1 MAKILGLPFD
11 SFVDSQIKVRQ
22 TKLAKTQK
30 SPEELSVFYSNTA
43 WLRLSS
49 GVNLGSERATT
60 LSSKLGI
67 SAGLVQ
73 GTALS
78 RNLVLWG
85 STVGFTPTGDGVSL
99 DPLRGG
105 VGYGINNAYGF
116 LTTSDQGLKPPPGL
130 TKASINYKNNGSL
143 KQAEVN
149 IKCFSRSQFEALE
162 AIYLRLGYTMVLEWG
177 NTLWFNNEGEFKRT
191 EGYSIPSMLFGTDGN
206 IKPQALQEKIY
217 KLKSEVTDGNYDA
230 MVGKVTNYSWTLNDD
245 LSFDIKLNLISVG
258 DIIDSLKV
266 NLSGVSQNITQN
278 IQVSGSIENLVSLTV
293 NKEASKI
300 NRMLYEMFDEIFK
313 DLLVTFGTEETQE
326 AVEVAD
332 TAVEQAPDVTEIQN
346 KYKPLLGD
354 TGYYRT
360 VIKTFYEGYELYKNN
375 KTNEKRYKEIAE
387 TFNPDLTSEAAV
399 DDLTDMYEDYDD
411 ENQDVQSVTQNI
423 KAIESFI
430 DNLKSTGEG
439 AQKDAIA
446 YLKNSSDRD
455 TDIRRALSTGYF
467 DPDKKIKVEGA
478 EITVFGV
485 TQGDWADV
493 VGKLY
498 SLQR

>member
-11 SFVDSQIKVRQ
+11 SFVDSQINVRQ

-49 GVNLGSERATT
+49 GVTLDSTRATT

-67 SAGLVQ
+67 SAGLVE
-73 GTALS
+73 GTKLA

-130 TKASINYKNNGSL
+130 IKASINYKNNGSL

-149 IKCFSRSQFEALE
+149 IKCFSRSQFEAIE

-177 NTLWFNNEGEFKRT
+177 NTLWFNNKGEFKRT
-191 EGYSIPSMLFGTDGN
+191 EGYSIPSMLFSTDGN
-206 IKPQALQEKIY
+206 VKPQALQEKIY
-217 KLKSEVTDGNYDA
+217 KLKSETTNGNYDA

-326 AVEVAD
+326 AVEIAD
-332 TAVEQAPDVTEIQN
+332 TAIEQAPKVTEIEN
-346 KYKPLLGD
+346 KYLPALEVYKKA
-354 TGYYRT
+354 
-360 VIKTFYEGYELYKNN
+360 VATFYEGKQIYDAIQKNTATDAQ
-375 KTNEKRYKEIAE
+375 KKRYEAIATE
-387 TFNPDLTSEAAV
+387 FKTSIGDL
-399 DDLTDMYEDYDD
+399 DDMYDDYEDEEADVKTTTNAINQV
-411 ENQDVQSVTQNI
+411 ENYI
-423 KAIESFI
+423 K
-430 DNLKSTGEG
+430 NLKSTGEG
-439 AQKDAIA
+439 AEEQAIT
-446 YLKNSSDRD
+446 YLGTNSTPKEDL
-455 TDIRRALSTGYF
+455 IRVFSTGFF
-467 DPDKKIKVEGA
+467 DADEKVKVENA
-478 EITVFGV
+478 QISLSD
-485 TQGDWADV
+485 GDWNDILQDALGLDV
-493 VGKLY
+493 
-498 SLQR
+498 

>member
-1 MAKILGLPFD
+1 MTKILGLPFD
-11 SFVDSQIKVRQ
+11 SFVDSQINTRQ
-22 TKLAKTQK
+22 TKLAKSQK
-30 SPEELSVFYSNTA
+30 SPEDLSVFYSNTA

-49 GVNLGSERATT
+49 GVTLDSTRATT
-60 LSSKLGI
+60 LSSKLGV
-67 SAGLVQ
+67 APGLLE
-73 GTALS
+73 GTGLA

-130 TKASINYKNNGSL
+130 LKASVNYKNNGSL

-177 NTLWFNNEGEFKRT
+177 NTLWYDNQGNFKRT
-191 EGYSIPSMLFGTDGN
+191 EGYSIPSMLFGTNGN
-206 IKPQALQEKIY
+206 IKPATLQEKIY

-266 NLSGVSQNITQN
+266 NLSGVSENISQN
-278 IQVSGSIENLVSLTV
+278 IQVSGSVENLVSLTV

-332 TAVEQAPDVTEIQN
+332 TAVEQAPKVKEIQD
-346 KYKPLLGD
+346 KYLPAFEPYKKA
-354 TGYYRT
+354 
-360 VIKTFYEGYELYKNN
+360 IATFYEGKQLYDAIKDN
-375 KTNEKRYKEIAE
+375 KATDTQKKRYEAIAAE
-387 TFNPDLTSEAAV
+387 FKLRKGIVDLNLMYS
-399 DDLTDMYEDYDD
+399 DYEDEEADVKTTSSKIQQV
-411 ENQDVQSVTQNI
+411 ENYL
-423 KAIESFI
+423 K
-430 DNLKSTGEG
+430 NLKSTGQG
-439 AQKDAIA
+439 AEEQAII
-446 YLKNSSDRD
+446 YLNTNSTPKEDLVRVF
-455 TDIRRALSTGYF
+455 STGYF
-467 DPDKKIKVEGA
+467 DADEKIQLKDA
-478 EITVFGV
+478 EIDLTPVSYTHLTLPTKRIV
-485 TQGDWADV
+485 
-493 VGKLY
+493 
-498 SLQR
+498 